1 MATMRTLMTDYIESL
16 QSNIVA
22 ALESLDPSAPPFSR
36 REWDRA
42 QGGRGVS
49 CTFSAPTHPT
59 SVLEKAG
66 VNISMIHGTLPPPA
80 IKQMATE
87 HASLAQ
93 RASTGEAGNLPFF
106 AGGISLIIHPRNPS
120 VPTVHANYR
129 YFEITEATDAGDGAQ
144 PKVVA
149 WWFGGITDLTPNYL
163 FEEDVIHL
171 HTVLKNACDAHGTQL
186 YPAFKK
192 SCDGYFFIKHR
203 DEHRG
208 VGGIRFDDLCD
219 EPHTLLTDPSAP
231 RPRNADEIF
240 AFVKACGNAFLPSYL
255 PIVARRRD
263 LPSDEQKRRWQL
275 IRRGRYIEFNLVYD
289 RGTKFGLATPGV
301 QAENVLMSLPET
313 ARWEYTSDLGAD
325 GEDTEEFKMVKV
337 LKSPRDWV

>member
-1 MATMRTLMTDYIESL
+1 MATMRVQMTNYIENL
-16 QSNIVA
+16 QADIVS

-36 REWDRA
+36 RKWDRA

-49 CTFSAPTHPT
+49 CTFSAPTHPS

-66 VNISMIHGTLPPPA
+66 VNISMIHGMLPPAA

-93 RASTGEAGNLPFF
+93 RANGGEVGSLPFF

-129 YFEITEATDAGDGAQ
+129 YFEITEAPVTSGEGQ

-163 FEEDVIHL
+163 FEEDVIHF
-171 HTVLKNACDAHGTQL
+171 HTTLKNACDIHGSQL

-203 DEHRG
+203 GEHRG

-219 EPHTLLTDPSAP
+219 ESHTLLTDRAAP
-231 RPRNADEIF
+231 RPRSADEIF
-240 AFVKACGNAFLPSYL
+240 AFVQACGNAFLPSYL

-263 LPSDEQKRRWQL
+263 ALSDERKRRWQL

-313 ARWEYTSDLGAD
+313 ARWEYMSELGMD
-325 GEDTEEFKMVKV
+325 EEDTEEGRMVEV
-337 LKSPRDWV
+337 LKNPRDWV

>member
-1 MATMRTLMTDYIESL
+1 MRARMTEFIEKL
-16 QSNIVA
+16 QADIVA
-22 ALESLDPSAPPFSR
+22 TLEGIDPAAPRFHR

-49 CTFSAPTHPT
+49 STFTAPDHPQ

-66 VNISMIHGTLPPPA
+66 VNISMIHGMLPPPA

-93 RASTGEAGNLPFF
+93 NGDHSGSLPFF

-129 YFEITEATDAGDGAQ
+129 YFEITEASDAEQ
-144 PKVVA
+144 PKVIA

-163 FEEDVIHL
+163 FEDDVVHFHQI
-171 HTVLKNACDAHGTQL
+171 LKNACDAYGAQL

-203 DEHRG
+203 GEHRG

-219 EPHTLLTDPSAP
+219 EPHSLLADPSAP
-231 RPRNADEIF
+231 RPRSADEIF
-240 AFVKACGNAFLPSYL
+240 EYVKTCGNAFLPSYL
-255 PIVARRRD
+255 PILSRRRD
-263 LPSDEQKRRWQL
+263 TLSDEQKRRWQL

-301 QAENVLMSLPET
+301 QAENVLVSLPET
-313 ARWEYTSDLGAD
+313 ARWEYMSDLGAD
-325 GEDTEEFKMVKV
+325 GEDTDESRMVEV
-337 LKSPRDWV
+337 LKNPRDWV